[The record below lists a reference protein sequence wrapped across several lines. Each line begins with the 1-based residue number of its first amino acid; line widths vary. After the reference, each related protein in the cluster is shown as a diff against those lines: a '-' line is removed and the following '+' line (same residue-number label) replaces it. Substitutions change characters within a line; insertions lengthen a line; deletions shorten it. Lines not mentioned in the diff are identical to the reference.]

1 MEFTVDF
8 VGKFGMTY
16 RYWNLPNWTAAGIKA
31 LAGNYVF
38 AKQLPDGSYLPL
50 YFGEAGDLQ
59 ARIPTHERWAETVRL
74 GATHI
79 LAHTTQGGETA
90 RQNEER
96 DLIQYW
102 NPALNVQ
109 HRVTG

>member
-8 VGKFGMTY
+8 VGKSGMTY
-16 RYWNLPNWTAAGIKA
+16 RYWSLQTPTLASSIKA
-31 LAGNYVF
+31 EAGNYVF
-38 AKQLPDGSYLPL
+38 AKQMQNGFVQL
-50 YFGEAGDLQ
+50 YFGVADSLQ
-59 ARIPTHERWAETVRL
+59 ARIPSHEKWAEARALGVTHVLSHSTPAGEQARL
-74 GATHI
+74 A
-79 LAHTTQGGETA
+79 
-90 RQNEER
+90 EER

>member
-1 MEFTVDF
+1 MEFAVDF
-8 VGKFGMTY
+8 MGKSGMTY
-16 RYWNLPNWTAAGIKA
+16 RYWNLINATTAGIQA
-31 LAGNYVF
+31 VGGNYVF
-38 AKQLPDGSYLPL
+38 AKQLQDGTYLPL

-59 ARIPTHERWAETVRL
+59 ARIPSHERLAEAVRL

-79 LAHTTQGGETA
+79 LAHTTQGGDAA
-90 RQNEER
+90 RLAEER

-102 NPALNVQ
+102 NPPLNTQ

>member
-8 VGKFGMTY
+8 TGKSGTIY
-16 RYWNLPNWTAAGIKA
+16 RYWNLISPTAAGIQA
-31 LAGNYVF
+31 VAGNYVF
-38 AKQLPDGSYLPL
+38 AKLLQDGTYLPL
-50 YFGEAGDLQ
+50 YFGEAVDLQ
-59 ARIPTHERWAETVRL
+59 ARIPSHERWQEAVRL
-74 GATHI
+74 GASHI
-79 LAHTTQGGETA
+79 LAHTTQGGESA

-102 NPALNVQ
+102 NPPLNVQ

>member
-8 VGKFGMTY
+8 VGRSGMTY
-16 RYWNLPNWTAAGIKA
+16 RYWNLISPTTAGIQPA
-31 LAGNYVF
+31 PGNYVF
-38 AKQLPDGSYLPL
+38 AKLMQDGRYLPL

-59 ARIPTHERWAETVRL
+59 ARIPFHERLPEAVRL

-79 LAHTTQGGETA
+79 LAHATQGGEIA

-109 HRVTG
+109 HRTTG